1 MSHSVLVV
9 EDDEQVRRLL
19 CDMVSLMG
27 FNSVEAVDG
36 QDAMRKLQQQKPD
49 IMLLD
54 VMMPKMVGIALCKT
68 LRNEEGTAHLP
79 IIMLSVQSR
88 PFAIL
93 EGLRAGADRFLT
105 KPTGLDELTGHIN
118 ELLGRRQLEA

>member
-1 MSHSVLVV
+1 MCHSVLVV

-27 FNSVEAVDG
+27 FNSAEAVNG
-36 QDAMRKLQQQKPD
+36 RDALYKLKEQQPD

-54 VMMPKMVGIALCKT
+54 VMMPEMDGIALCKT
-68 LRNEEGTAHLP
+68 LRNEEATANLP

-93 EGLRAGADRFLT
+93 EGLRAGADRYLT

-118 ELLGRRQLEA
+118 ELLDRRRIEA

>member
-1 MSHSVLVV
+1 MCYSVLVV

-19 CDMVSLMG
+19 CDVVSLMG
-27 FNSVEAVDG
+27 FDFVEAVDG
-36 QDAMRKLQQQKPD
+36 RDAMRKLRRQKPD
-49 IMLLD
+49 IVLLD
-54 VMMPKMVGIALCKT
+54 VMMPEMDGITLCKM
-68 LRNEEGTAHLP
+68 LRDDEETARMP

-105 KPTGLDELTGHIN
+105 KPAELDELIDHIN
-118 ELLGRRQLEA
+118 ELLGRRPLEA